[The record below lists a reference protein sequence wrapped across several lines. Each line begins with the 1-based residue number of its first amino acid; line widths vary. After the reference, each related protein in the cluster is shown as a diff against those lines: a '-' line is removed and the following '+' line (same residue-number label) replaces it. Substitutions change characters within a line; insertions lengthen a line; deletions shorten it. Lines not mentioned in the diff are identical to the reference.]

1 MKHSDDQSIFA
12 WVDREAPSDSLHRLL
27 TTSPSKFAGCHA
39 VFPYDNW
46 DPRPPCS
53 MTNRGLRIDLHITRH
68 GKDIY
73 VAALD
78 CPSPPEYNDCS
89 FLAIFL
95 KKLPTGHRQYARI
108 KVGNML
114 EAYELGQMETIY
126 VRQSIVAPELTGAL
140 PHHILQLRDVP
151 HPSTH
156 PTTYRAVNVV
166 VPSARLKPPEP
177 IWSLESRK
185 SVPAQWPVTFRMHK
199 ASKHLAAF
207 IVFWRDDGKELL
219 IMLGSEDGFNVGFDA
234 LDTSDI
240 GDRDM
245 SGFKAMSNYFT
256 SPKKPGTYLVLD
268 NHLMAT
274 SRQGP
279 ALNSQDHQDDDKSEK
294 STTKSSKIR
303 GRLSRLFRR

>member
-1 MKHSDDQSIFA
+1 M
-12 WVDREAPSDSLHRLL
+12 
-27 TTSPSKFAGCHA
+27 
-39 VFPYDNW
+39 
-46 DPRPPCS
+46 
-53 MTNRGLRIDLHITRH
+53 
-68 GKDIY
+68 
-73 VAALD
+73 AALD

-108 KVGNML
+108 TVGNLL
-114 EAYELGQMETIY
+114 EVYELGQTETIY

-156 PTTYRAVNVV
+156 PTTYRVVNVV
-166 VPSARLKPPEP
+166 VPSARLKPPETVR
-177 IWSLESRK
+177 SLESRK

-207 IVFWRDDGKELL
+207 VVFQRDDGKGLL

-240 GDRDM
+240 GDWDM

-268 NHLMAT
+268 NHLVCVNAEPLIHNGSRYYMIDIEIEGIYKPRNPFNPSQAQFRWPLVHKAMRWTHKTIKMIT
-274 SRQGP
+274 SPKSLPRSPRRHG
-279 ALNSQDHQDDDKSEK
+279 DDYRDYSADDCGDE
-294 STTKSSKIR
+294 
-303 GRLSRLFRR
+303 